1 MFTKMTQKRE
11 GRFGILTKL
20 TKGGGGVQEMLTIA
34 DIGGR
39 GGLERC
45 SQWLTKGGGGV

>member
-11 GRFGILTKL
+11 GGWANAD
-20 TKGGGGVQEMLTIA
+20 IA

-39 GGLERC
+39 GGWRNADN
-45 SQWLTKGGGGV
+45 G